1 MATDKEKSKKI
12 LDFTD
17 VLDKDTSAKI
27 QALKDIR
34 NVDSFKYN
42 SLKKGM
48 RDSIL
53 ETISEGTIGPGDFSK
68 IKTQAKEI
76 PDEQLW
82 NIYNKFTQMTPEER
96 SKYRLDS
103 GAFKDAYQLPDSDL
117 VLKTAISGSDPNL
130 NILEKDYLSHKITQ
144 SMGKTQDIETPMLLK
159 APDREA
165 VLMQRR
171 LVTPTD
177 ILKFKNAAG
186 DVGMSKLNPEFV
198 EKAYFGGGLQNE
210 IDNLLKKYPENFIP
224 EDVHAGNVGVDPVT
238 GKMKIFDTLGSY
250 NSMPVTQKHTSRFS
264 NILQNLKSP
273 KIYRS
278 IPLIGP
284 AIGAGFAV
292 MSGEANAASAMPILG
307 EADFLGPEKGSE
319 DYEIENP
326 QRNPAARRAALESML
341 KK

>member
-1 MATDKEKSKKI
+1 MVTNKEKAKKI

-34 NVDSFKYN
+34 NVDSFKYGN
-42 SLKKGM
+42 LKKAM

-53 ETISEGTIGPGDFSK
+53 ETIPEGTINPSDFSK

-82 NIYNKFTQMTPEER
+82 DIYNKFTQMTPEER

-103 GAFKDAYQLPDSDL
+103 GAFKDTYQLPDSDL

-159 APDREA
+159 TPDREA

-177 ILKFKNAAG
+177 ILKFKNATG

-198 EKAYFGGGLQNE
+198 KKAYFGEDLQNE
-210 IDNLLKKYPENFIP
+210 IDDLLKKYPENFVP
-224 EDVHAGNVGVDPVT
+224 EDVHAGNVGVDPIT
-238 GKMKIFDTLGSY
+238 GKIKIFDTLGSY
-250 NSMPVTQKHTSRFS
+250 NSIPLTQKHTSRFS

-284 AIGAGFAV
+284 AIGAGLAA
-292 MSGEANAASAMPILG
+292 MSGEANAASALPILG
-307 EADFLGPEKGSE
+307 EADSLGPEQNSE
-319 DYEIENP
+319 DWEIENP
-326 QRNPAARRAALESML
+326 QRNPELRRKALDSIL